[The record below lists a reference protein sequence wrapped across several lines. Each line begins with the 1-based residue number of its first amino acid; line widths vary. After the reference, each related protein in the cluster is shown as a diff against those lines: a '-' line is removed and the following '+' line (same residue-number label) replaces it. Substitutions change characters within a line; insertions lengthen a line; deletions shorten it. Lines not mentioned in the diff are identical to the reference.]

1 MNILA
6 NSIDVVVEAKA
17 KQIFFYG
24 LIARRGTIPAGF
36 LYLFLYLIADPSL
49 SGLRVTASSICR

>member
-36 LYLFLYLIADPSL
+36 LYLFL
-49 SGLRVTASSICR
+49 